1 MSNMFWQKRR
11 ENNPDLPGRHGSG
24 WTDTEENEI
33 LQMVADGV
41 ANEEIARHFQRTMSS
56 IQSRLV
62 HIAHRMY
69 VENVPMV
76 DITIKTRVSEQDL
89 QERIDK
95 ERSKKLKKDEKRD
108 AKTER
113 QIATSP
119 KPVILTTPSADITEI
134 KLMLHEILYILRNQ
148 SKRQ

>member
-11 ENNPDLPGRHGSG
+11 ENNPDLPARHGSG

-41 ANEEIARHFQRTMSS
+41 ANEDISTQFQRTMSS

-95 ERSKKLKKDEKRD
+95 ERSKKLKKDETRD

-113 QIATSP
+113 KIATST